1 MRTFKDRLKG
11 VSLIFACGTALFS
24 DGYSN
29 GVINN
34 VNTLLTRIY
43 GSDRIE
49 ANNYGTTVRSLAFAG
64 TVVGMLLFG
73 TYNLDLPVYICITKG
88 ETGWLSDK
96 IGRKFGMMAASGIVV
111 VFALLSSASA
121 GAHGSLSGM
130 LAMLSTMRFL
140 LGIGIGAEYPCG
152 SVSAAEQSE
161 ESNIYKY
168 SQHRWVALAT
178 NHMINWGFVLAAF
191 VPLVLFWIFGNDH
204 LRAIWRLSLGLGAVP
219 AMLVFIWR
227 LSMEEPIRYKKDSM
241 KRAKIPYRL
250 VFKRYWASL
259 SAVSAI
265 WFLFDFIVYPFD
277 IYSTTI
283 LNNITGG
290 NDSLAV
296 IFGWNVVLNLVK
308 IPGAM
313 GGAFFLDYLGPR
325 WTLISALLVQA
336 VVGFLMSALYK
347 PYVVYIS
354 LTFRL
359 QLYPHYVH
367 SLTKHIAAFT
377 VVYGIF
383 QSLGA
388 AGPGNCTI
396 LLAAKTS
403 STAVRGQYYGVAAAV
418 GKIGAFVGTWVFPP
432 LIDAFGG
439 PTSLRG
445 NTGPFWVGSG
455 LSLASA
461 IIAFI
466 WVKPLTHDGLIE
478 EDRAFRAYL
487 EANGYDT
494 SKMGLEDETV
504 ESVEVFEGPKDDPFS
519 AEHEKL

>member
-1 MRTFKDRLKG
+1 
-11 VSLIFACGTALFS
+11 
-24 DGYSN
+24 
-29 GVINN
+29 
-34 VNTLLTRIY
+34 
-43 GSDRIE
+43 
-49 ANNYGTTVRSLAFAG
+49 
-64 TVVGMLLFG
+64 
-73 TYNLDLPVYICITKG
+73 
-88 ETGWLSDK
+88 
-96 IGRKFGMMAASGIVV
+96 MAASGIVV
-111 VFALLSSASA
+111 VFALLSAASA

-219 AMLVFIWR
+219 AMLVFVWR
-227 LSMEEPIRYKKDSM
+227 LSMEEPTRYKKDSM
-241 KRAKIPYRL
+241 KRAKIPYKL
-250 VFKRYWASL
+250 VFKRYWVSL

-313 GGAFFLDYLGPR
+313 GGAFLLDYLGPR
-325 WTLISALLVQA
+325 WTLISALIIQA

-347 PYVVYIS
+347 P
-354 LTFRL
+354 
-359 QLYPHYVH
+359 
-367 SLTKHIAAFT
+367 LTKHIAAFT

-494 SKMGLEDETV
+494 SKMGLEDESI
-504 ESVEVFEGPKDDPFS
+504 ESVEVSEGPKDDSSS
-519 AEHEKL
+519 AKHEKL